1 MKKAKSN
8 FSKFMLLWTG
18 ELLSQIGGGL
28 TSFGL
33 GVYVFNATG
42 SAAQM
47 ALVTLLGFLPT
58 LLLSVPAG
66 VLADMHDR
74 RVLMMIGD
82 GLSALGPLFILLCMM
97 TGEAKLWQICIGV
110 FVSAVF
116 SALLEPSY
124 RATITDLLTKEQF
137 TRANGL
143 TSLAGSAR
151 YLVSPMLAGVLL
163 SVSDV
168 KLLLIIDICT
178 FFITVMAT
186 AVVKQ
191 GLSEEQDLVEEQS
204 PAEKQGL
211 SEEQRVAEKQEI
223 VLTKSLAGVDEP
235 NWKTPSGKRFAGKLK
250 EGWNAIYSRKG
261 VFFLIMISS
270 VMTMFMGVIQ
280 ILCEPMILS
289 FADAGTLGTTE
300 TVSALGMLVTALI
313 TGIVGIKR
321 NHSRVLGI
329 SLSFA
334 GIFMVLF
341 SLKENIYF
349 ICAAGFLFFAMLPL
363 ANSCLDYLAR
373 TNIPEELQGRA
384 WGFIGF
390 LSQLGYIPAYALAGV
405 LADQSAKALGISVGR
420 GCALVIAISGGLM
433 ILTALG
439 SLFSKSIRGLE
450 GV

>member
-33 GVYVFNATG
+33 GVYVFSATG

-124 RATITDLLTKEQF
+124 RATITDLLTKEEF

-204 PAEKQGL
+204 PAEKQSL

-300 TVSALGMLVTALI
+300 TVSALVCGHLYGSFFAEGKYLFHLRGGLFVFCHASPCQFLP
-313 TGIVGIKR
+313 GLPCQNQYPGGAAGQG
-321 NHSRVLGI
+321 LGI
-329 SLSFA
+329 HR
-334 GIFMVLF
+334 
-341 SLKENIYF
+341 
-349 ICAAGFLFFAMLPL
+349 LPL
-363 ANSCLDYLAR
+363 STWLYPGVCAR
-373 TNIPEELQGRA
+373 RCPCGFFGKGIGNLRGQGLRFGDRHVWGTYDTDCSWFSFLQKHSG
-384 WGFIGF
+384 
-390 LSQLGYIPAYALAGV
+390 
-405 LADQSAKALGISVGR
+405 VGR
-420 GCALVIAISGGLM
+420 YLGGK
-433 ILTALG
+433 ITFPTCFFG
-439 SLFSKSIRGLE
+439 EPCYNTFI
-450 GV
+450 